1 MYYVCKPL
9 DVLLYGIQPSSPA
22 YRYLAHAARRK
33 SYALQ
38 STVVGQSR
46 KREALRL
53 FILFYQPPV
62 ILHRAAVLLSLEGTV
77 MLEVAVVGASG
88 YGGGELLRLLLRHP
102 DVQVTCAIS
111 ETYAGKPLS
120 AAFPGLTNTYADR
133 LTFERYEDGSR
144 IAQCDVVFL
153 AQENTKAMQTA
164 PHLIEAG
171 CKIVDLSADF
181 RFRDVDTY
189 AQWYGMLHACPRLNE
204 EAVYGMS
211 ELNKD
216 AIRKAQIVGNPGCHA
231 TAGIL
236 ALAPLVQNGLIEL
249 NSIIIDSKTG
259 VSGAGRAKFSLDY
272 HFPEINESVSAYKV
286 AGTHRHTPEIEMAL
300 QPLANTATPL
310 AVTFTP
316 HLIPMTRGILATC
329 YATLKEPATG
339 AELHQRFQQFYEGAP
354 FVAVVQDHL
363 PATKHTLGTNVCHLN
378 VSIDSRNNRVTII
391 SCLDNLIKG
400 AAGQAIQ
407 NMNLMCGLEENAGL
421 NGGGLW
427 P

>member
-1 MYYVCKPL
+1 M
-9 DVLLYGIQPSSPA
+9 I
-22 YRYLAHAARRK
+22 
-33 SYALQ
+33 
-38 STVVGQSR
+38 
-46 KREALRL
+46 
-53 FILFYQPPV
+53 
-62 ILHRAAVLLSLEGTV
+62 
-77 MLEVAVVGASG
+77 EVAVVGASG

-102 DVQVTCAIS
+102 DVQVKCAVS

-120 AAFPGLTNTYADR
+120 AAFPGLTNTRAEQLR
-133 LTFERYEDGSR
+133 FESYGDGSR
-144 IAQCDVVFL
+144 VAQCDVVFL
-153 AQENTKAMQTA
+153 AQENTKSMQTA

-189 AQWYGMLHACPRLNE
+189 ALWYGMAHASPRLNA
-204 EAVYGMS
+204 EAVYGMP
-211 ELNKD
+211 ELNRE
-216 AIRKAQIVGNPGCHA
+216 AIRKARLVGNPGCHA

-236 ALAPLVQNGLIEL
+236 ALAPLVQNGLIDV

-300 QPLANTATPL
+300 QPYIASSISL

-329 YATLKEPATG
+329 YATLKQSAG
-339 AELHQRFQQFYEGAP
+339 VAELNKLYQQFYADAP
-354 FVAVVQDHL
+354 FVAVVEDHL
-363 PATKHTLGTNVCHLN
+363 PATKHTLGTNVCHLAIS
-378 VSIDSRNNRVTII
+378 VDSRNNRVTII

-407 NMNLMCGLEENAGL
+407 NMNLMCGLEETAGL
-421 NGGGLW
+421 ERGGLW